1 MTERKSNLELLRILS
16 MCGIIFIHYVGADL
30 GGAVVNGTF
39 PNFSW
44 FFVHFSNS
52 FFVPLVNCFVL
63 ISGYFMI
70 SSRSFSLKKPLSILI
85 ICAFYGVI
93 SYIIALLAGVQPHD
107 GSILYALFPYF
118 WGNRWFVETYVIL
131 LLLAPF
137 LNKLLNSLTRDQY
150 HLLLIVQLDLF
161 CVWYSLGLSAP
172 LLDDGY
178 GIINFLTLYMLG
190 GYIRLCEAGRK
201 WLNLRKRCYGLIF
214 VACSLITFVLS
225 YFINP
230 YGYAFITNII
240 GALAAFLF
248 FLKWDLGSNHVI
260 NRISAASFDV
270 YFVHSDINTSRLLI
284 YHLLGA
290 KFVTDTP
297 WMIPHVLSVILV
309 MWVLGFITHALRKR
323 LFTRTVNRWLDSIC
337 WIAQCREI

>member
-1 MTERKSNLELLRILS
+1 MTERKSNLELLRILC

-44 FFVHFSNS
+44 FFVHFSTS

-70 SSRSFSLKKPLSILI
+70 SSRSFSLKKPLNILL

-93 SYIIALLAGVQPHD
+93 SYIIALLAGARPHD

-118 WGNRWFVETYVIL
+118 WGKRWFVETYIIL
-131 LLLAPF
+131 ILLAPF
-137 LNKLLNSLTRDQY
+137 MNKLLRSLGHQNY
-150 HLLLIVQLDLF
+150 LLLMSVQLTLF

-190 GYIRLCEAGRK
+190 GYVRLYGAERK

-214 VACSLITFVLS
+214 VACSLVTFALS

-230 YGYAFITNII
+230 YGYAFITNIF

-260 NRISAASFDV
+260 NRISATSFDV

-297 WMIPHVLSVILV
+297 WMLLHVLLVILA
-309 MWVLGFITHALRKR
+309 MWMLGFITYTLRKR
-323 LFTRTVNRWLDSIC
+323 LFAITVDRWLDRIR
-337 WIAQCREI
+337 WITQCREI

>member
-30 GGAVVNGTF
+30 GGAVINGDF
-39 PNFSW
+39 PHFSW
-44 FFVHFSNS
+44 FFVHFFNS
-52 FFVPLVNCFVL
+52 FFVPLVSCFVL

-70 SSRSFSLKKPLSILI
+70 GSRTFSLKKPLSILI

-93 SYIIALLAGVQPHD
+93 SYTIALLAGISPHE
-107 GSILYALFPYF
+107 GGPLYALFPYF
-118 WGNRWFVETYVIL
+118 WGNRWFVETYVML

-137 LNKLLNSLTRDQY
+137 LNKLLNSLTREQY
-150 HLLLIVQLDLF
+150 RLLLIVQLALF

-172 LLDDGY
+172 ILDDGY

-190 GYIRLCEAGRK
+190 GYIRLYGHECK

-214 VACSLITFVLS
+214 VGCALSTFVLS

-248 FLKWDLGSNHVI
+248 FLKWDLGSNKII
-260 NRISAASFDV
+260 NQISAAAFDV
-270 YFVHSDINTSRLLI
+270 YFVHSDLNTSRLLI
-284 YHLLGA
+284 FHLLGA
-290 KFVTDTP
+290 KFVADTP
-297 WMIPHVLSVILV
+297 WMIPHVVLVIFT
-309 MWVLGFITHALRKR
+309 MWILGFITYHLRKR
-323 LFTRTVNRWLDSIC
+323 LFAVTVDRWLDRIH
-337 WIAQCREI
+337 WITESREI